1 MKSNWRKVIFWLIGS
16 ILIFFGTFIAG
27 KLNLGLGVSQ
37 TGFLFA
43 LFLAL
48 ALIMLGSLLWILVA
62 AALSSNK

>member
-16 ILIFFGTFIAG
+16 ILIFFGAFIAG

-48 ALIMLGSLLWILVA
+48 ALIMFGGLLWILVA